1 MISKVSFDLNYT
13 ELLFQYPF
21 LFKSFSPET
30 FDRILIANEDNETI
44 IQVVATLWKITYL
57 LFRS

>member
-1 MISKVSFDLNYT
+1 MISMVSFDLNYT

-44 IQVVATLWKITYL
+44 IQVVVTL
-57 LFRS
+57 